1 MHKQLLSWLT
11 PCKALYLA
19 LLTLPIGAQAETLML
34 QQPAISKTQ
43 IAFVYAGDIYV
54 ADRQGKNPQ
63 RLTSHPAIEQA
74 PHFSPDGKTIA
85 FTAGYDGNDDV
96 YLIDSNGGQP
106 RRLTWHPS
114 SDRVVGWGPQ
124 GKSVMFMSPREMASG
139 RSGHLYQVNTDAG
152 FPEKVMQAL
161 AFEGEFNDNGKL
173 LAYRPYRTAH
183 IGASGWRN
191 HRGGSTPPIW
201 IMDLA
206 KNSYIEVPHENAS
219 DTNPMWIGDDLYFL
233 SDRDKTKNLYR
244 YANGNINQVTQFK
257 DWDIASADAYATD
270 IIYAQGSAL
279 FVLDTQQAKT
289 QKLSID
295 IKPDLP
301 QIRPQFKDAMQAITS
316 SQLSSTGK
324 RVLISGRGE
333 VFTVPVKDGS
343 TRNITGTSGVSERD
357 ALWSPKGDQIAY
369 ISDHGGTQKLLLAE
383 QSGKQLNTFSFG
395 DYPADFTLLHWT
407 ADAKNIV
414 YSDSNLVMWVIN
426 LDSSKRQKIDQQQ
439 NMLGFNSAVSFDGDW
454 LAYTKSGNNYLW
466 DLYVYQF
473 SSKKTLRL
481 TDGLSHNDWP
491 AFSRDGKYL
500 YFASS
505 TNAGPSSFGLD
516 LSTQERPQ
524 RFGLYAVVLQAD
536 GKSPLLPKSGDES
549 PEKLA
554 ANKTDKK
561 DDTKSA
567 EPAPIVK
574 IDAKGIA
581 QRIVALPVP
590 KRFYSDLA
598 VADDGHLYFL
608 ENTQAGASIE
618 PNGRALDTA
627 DLLRF
632 NAEDK
637 KVETVLN
644 TVESFS
650 LSADGKQALLG
661 FAKNTFK
668 VSEVAKKF
676 EPEDLNTNDVKALI
690 DPKQEWAQIFA
701 EAWRNERDYFYDPN
715 IHGLDWTAIYQQYL
729 PLLSHVGSRE
739 DLNWLMVQM
748 IAEMEVGHNRI
759 YGGDVHTETP
769 IQVGLLGADIRLKKG
784 QYVVDKIYTGGS
796 WNPFVTAPLGAPGVG
811 IQQGDRIIAVNGVTL
826 RKGDNFHQFFVN
838 TVGKQISLTVSKDG
852 SNKNAKEVVVE
863 PIANE
868 STLRNWDW
876 IESNR
881 KKVDELS
888 DGKIGYVYLP
898 NTASGGFTYF
908 NRMFFAQI
916 DKRAMIIDERRNGG
930 GQAANYITDVLSRE
944 YLAGWKYRSGDMTL
958 STPAAAIYGPK
969 VMIIDQDAGSGGDFL
984 PYSFKR
990 MGLGKLI
997 GKTTWGGLIGISA
1010 NRSLIDG
1017 GGQTVPH
1024 FRFFTPD
1031 HEWRVENEGV
1041 APDIDV
1047 ELDPTRVNKGEDA
1060 QLQKAVSEVLE
1071 QLKTFKPVR
1080 HDTAPA
1086 FPTKLGN

>member
-1 MHKQLLSWLT
+1 MHKQLSSWLT
-11 PCKALYLA
+11 PCRALYLA
-19 LLTLPIGAQAETLML
+19 LITLPLTVQAETLML
-34 QQPAISKTQ
+34 QQPSISKTH

-63 RLTSHPAIEQA
+63 RLTSHPAIEEA

-85 FTAGYDGNDDV
+85 FTADYDSNKDV
-96 YLIDSNGGQP
+96 YLIDTTGGQP

-114 SDRVVGWGPQ
+114 SDTVVGWHPE

-139 RSGHLYQVNTDAG
+139 RSGHLYQVNTRGG

-161 AFEGEFNDNGKL
+161 AFEGEFNNNGKL

-206 KNSYIEVPHENAS
+206 KNNYTEVPHENAS
-219 DTNPMWIGDDLYFL
+219 DTNPMWIGDEVYFL

-244 YANGNINQVTQFK
+244 YANGSINQVTQFN
-257 DWDIASADAYATD
+257 DWDIASADTYATD

-279 FVLDTQQAKT
+279 FVFDTKQAKT

-301 QIRPQFKDAMQAITS
+301 QIRPQWKDAMQAMTS
-316 SQLSSTGK
+316 SQISSTGK

-333 VFTVPVKDGS
+333 VFTVPVKEGS

-357 ALWSPKGDQIAY
+357 ALWSPKGEQIAY
-369 ISDHGGTQKLLLAE
+369 ISDQGGQQKLLIAE
-383 QSGKQLNTFSFG
+383 QSGKSISTFSFG

-439 NMLGFNSAVSFDGDW
+439 NMLGFNSTVSFDGDW

-549 PEKLA
+549 AKKTTE
-554 ANKTDKK
+554 NKAEKK
-561 DDTKSA
+561 DGQPT
-567 EPAPIVK
+567 PVVK

-581 QRIVALPVP
+581 ERIVALPIP

-618 PNGRALDTA
+618 PNGRPLETA

-668 VSEVAKKF
+668 VSEVGKKF
-676 EPEDLNTNDVKALI
+676 EAKDLNINDVK
-690 DPKQEWAQIFA
+690 
-701 EAWRNERDYFYDPN
+701 
-715 IHGLDWTAIYQQYL
+715 
-729 PLLSHVGSRE
+729 
-739 DLNWLMVQM
+739 
-748 IAEMEVGHNRI
+748 
-759 YGGDVHTETP
+759 
-769 IQVGLLGADIRLKKG
+769 
-784 QYVVDKIYTGGS
+784 
-796 WNPFVTAPLGAPGVG
+796 
-811 IQQGDRIIAVNGVTL
+811 
-826 RKGDNFHQFFVN
+826 
-838 TVGKQISLTVSKDG
+838 
-852 SNKNAKEVVVE
+852 
-863 PIANE
+863 
-868 STLRNWDW
+868 
-876 IESNR
+876 
-881 KKVDELS
+881 
-888 DGKIGYVYLP
+888 
-898 NTASGGFTYF
+898 
-908 NRMFFAQI
+908 
-916 DKRAMIIDERRNGG
+916 
-930 GQAANYITDVLSRE
+930 
-944 YLAGWKYRSGDMTL
+944 
-958 STPAAAIYGPK
+958 
-969 VMIIDQDAGSGGDFL
+969 
-984 PYSFKR
+984 
-990 MGLGKLI
+990 
-997 GKTTWGGLIGISA
+997 
-1010 NRSLIDG
+1010 
-1017 GGQTVPH
+1017 
-1024 FRFFTPD
+1024 
-1031 HEWRVENEGV
+1031 
-1041 APDIDV
+1041 
-1047 ELDPTRVNKGEDA
+1047 
-1060 QLQKAVSEVLE
+1060 
-1071 QLKTFKPVR
+1071 
-1080 HDTAPA
+1080 
-1086 FPTKLGN
+1086 

>member
-1 MHKQLLSWLT
+1 MYKQFSSWFK
-11 PCKALYLA
+11 PYRALFLA
-19 LLTLPIGAQAETLML
+19 LLTFPIGAQAETLML
-34 QQPAISKTQ
+34 QQPVISKTQ

-63 RLTSHPAIEQA
+63 RLTSHPAIEEA
-74 PHFSPDGKTIA
+74 PHFSPDGKIIA
-85 FTAGYDGNDDV
+85 FTAGYDGNKDV
-96 YLIDSNGGQP
+96 YLINSTGGQP

-114 SDRVVGWGPQ
+114 NDTVVGWHPN
-124 GKSVMFMSPREMASG
+124 GKSVLFMSPREMASG
-139 RSGHLYQVNTDAG
+139 RSGHLYQINTGGG

-161 AFEGEFNDNGKL
+161 AFEGEFNGNGKL
-173 LAYRPYRTAH
+173 LAYRPYRSAH

-206 KNSYIEVPHENAS
+206 KNRYTEVPHVNAS
-219 DTNPMWIGDDLYFL
+219 DTNPMWIGDNVYFL

-244 YANGNINQVTQFK
+244 YANGNLKQVTQFK
-257 DWDIASADAYATD
+257 DWDIASADTYETD

-279 FVLDTQQAKT
+279 FVLDTKNGKT

-295 IKPDLP
+295 INPDLP
-301 QIRPQFKDAMQAITS
+301 QMRPQWKDAMQAMTS

-324 RVLISGRGE
+324 RVLISGRGD
-333 VFTVPVKDGS
+333 VFTVPVKNGS
-343 TRNITGTSGVSERD
+343 IRNITGTSGVSERD
-357 ALWSPKGDQIAY
+357 ALWSPKGEQLAY
-369 ISDHGGTQKLLLAE
+369 ISDQGGKQKLLLAE
-383 QSGKQLNTFSFG
+383 QSGKTLSTLSFG

-407 ADAKNIV
+407 ADAKHIV
-414 YSDSNLVMWVIN
+414 YTDSNLDMWVIK
-426 LDSSKRQKIDQQQ
+426 LSSGKRRLIDQQN

-454 LAYTKSGNNYLW
+454 LAYTKSGSNYLW

-524 RFGLYAVVLQAD
+524 RFGLYAAVLQAA

-549 PEKLA
+549 AQKPTESEA
-554 ANKTDKK
+554 DKK
-561 DDTKSA
+561 DDK
-567 EPAPIVK
+567 PAVALK
-574 IDAKGIA
+574 IDAKGIS

-590 KRFYSDLA
+590 KRFYSDLT
-598 VADDGHLYFL
+598 VADDGLLYFL
-608 ENTQAGASIE
+608 ENTQAGSSIE
-618 PNGRALDTA
+618 PNGRPLDTS

-637 KVETVLN
+637 KVETVLS

-661 FAKNTFK
+661 FAANKFK
-668 VSEVAKKF
+668 VSEVGEKFDAK
-676 EPEDLNTNDVKALI
+676 DLDTKDVKALI
-690 DPKQEWAQIFA
+690 DPKQEWAQIFN
-701 EAWRNERDYFYDPN
+701 EAWRNQRDYFYDPN
-715 IHGLDWTAIYQQYL
+715 IHGLNWSRIYKQYR
-729 PLLSHVGSRE
+729 PLLDHVGSRE

-748 IAEMEVGHNRI
+748 ISEMEVGHNRI
-759 YGGDVHTETP
+759 YGGDIHKETR
-769 IQVGLLGADIRLKKG
+769 IQVGLLGVDLSLQKS
-784 QYVVDKIYTGGS
+784 QYVIDKIYTGGS
-796 WNPFVTAPLGAPGVG
+796 WNPFVKSPLGAPGIGVK
-811 IQQGDRIIAVNGVTL
+811 QGDRIIAVNGVKLTAT
-826 RKGDNFHQFFVN
+826 DNFHQFFVN
-838 TVGKQISLTVSKDG
+838 TVGKQVSLTVSKDG
-852 SNKNAKEVVVE
+852 SNKNAKEVIVE
-863 PIANE
+863 PVSNE
-868 STLRNWDW
+868 TALRNWDW

-958 STPAAAIYGPK
+958 STPAAGIYGPK
-969 VMIIDQDAGSGGDFL
+969 VMLIDQDAGSGGDFL

-1047 ELDPTRVNKGEDA
+1047 VLDPTLVNKGEDA
-1060 QLQKAVSEVLE
+1060 QLQRAISEILE
-1071 QLKTFKPVR
+1071 QLKSYKPVR

>member
-1 MHKQLLSWLT
+1 MLKGLYSWLT
-11 PCKALYLA
+11 NPKVWFVA
-19 LLTLPIGAQAETLML
+19 LLTVPVCAQAETLML

-54 ADRQGKNPQ
+54 ADRQGNNPQ
-63 RLTSHPAIEQA
+63 RLTSHPAVEQA

-85 FTAGYDGNDDV
+85 FTANYDGNNDV
-96 YLIDSNGGQP
+96 YIIDVSGGQP
-106 RRLTWHPS
+106 QRLTWHPS
-114 SDRVVGWGPQ
+114 SDTVVGWHPK
-124 GKSVMFMSPREMASG
+124 GKSVVFMSAREMASG
-139 RSGHLYQVNTDAG
+139 RSGHLYHIETSGG

-161 AFEGEFNDNGKL
+161 AFEGSYNDNGKL

-206 KNSYIEVPHENAS
+206 KNTYTEVPHENAS
-219 DTNPMWIGDDLYFL
+219 DTNPMWIGEQVYFL
-233 SDRDKTKNLYR
+233 SDRDKTKNLYSFSK
-244 YANGNINQVTQFK
+244 GKLTQITQFT
-257 DWDIASADAYATD
+257 DWDIDSANVFGTD
-270 IIYAQGSAL
+270 IIYAKGTAL
-279 FVLDTQQAKT
+279 FVLDSKNGKT
-289 QKLSID
+289 RQLSID

-301 QIRPQFKDAMQAITS
+301 QLRPQWKNAMQAMTS
-316 SQLSSTGK
+316 PHLSSTGK

-343 TRNITGTSGVSERD
+343 TRNITGTSGVNERD
-357 ALWSPKGDQIAY
+357 ALWSPKGEQIAY
-369 ISDHGGTQKLLLAE
+369 ISDKGNKQKLIVAE
-383 QSGKQLNTFSFG
+383 QSGKALTTHSFG
-395 DYPADFTLLHWT
+395 DYDADFVLLHWT
-407 ADAKNIV
+407 ADNKHIV
-414 YSDSNLVMWVIN
+414 YADSNLAMWSLN
-426 LDSSKRQKIDQQQ
+426 LDSGKRQQIALQS
-439 NMLGFNSAVSFDGDW
+439 NMLGFNTAVSFDGDW

-466 DLYVYQF
+466 DLYLYQF
-473 SSKKTLRL
+473 SSQKTIRV

-491 AFSRDGKYL
+491 AFSRDGQYL

-524 RFGLYAVVLQAD
+524 RFGLYAAVLQAD

-549 PEKLA
+549 AEVAADDKEDKDSKESTTNAPEVKV
-554 ANKTDKK
+554 
-561 DDTKSA
+561 DTKGLA
-567 EPAPIVK
+567 
-574 IDAKGIA
+574 D
-581 QRIVALPVP
+581 RIVALPVP
-590 KRFYSDLA
+590 KRFYSDLV
-598 VADDGHLYFL
+598 VANDGMLYFL
-608 ENTQAGASIE
+608 ENTQAGSSIE
-618 PNGRALDTA
+618 PNGRPLDSS

-637 KVETVLN
+637 KVETVMEE
-644 TVESFS
+644 VESFG

-661 FAKNTFK
+661 FANNKMK
-668 VSEVAKKF
+668 VSEVGKKF
-676 EPEDLNTNDVKALI
+676 EAKDVDTKDVKALI
-690 DPKQEWAQIFA
+690 DPKQEWLQIFN

-715 IHGLDWTAIYQQYL
+715 IHGLDWAGVYKQYR
-729 PLLSHVGSRE
+729 PLLDHVGSRE

-748 IAEMEVGHNRI
+748 ISEMEVGHNRI
-759 YGGDVHTETP
+759 YGGDVHRETP
-769 IQVGLLGADIRLKKG
+769 VQVGLLGADIRLQKG
-784 QYVVDKIYTGGS
+784 QYVIDKIYTGES
-796 WNPFVTAPLGAPGVG
+796 WNPFVEAPLAIPGIDV
-811 IQQGDRIIAVNGVTL
+811 QEGDRILAVNGEEL
-826 RKGDNFHQFFVN
+826 SAKHNFHQAFVN
-838 TVGKQISLTVSKDG
+838 TVGKQTSLTVSRDG
-852 SNKNAKEVVVE
+852 SEKNAKTVIVE
-863 PIANE
+863 PISNE
-868 STLRNWDW
+868 FTLRNWDW

-881 KKVDELS
+881 RKVDELS

-930 GQAANYITDVLSRE
+930 GQAANYITDVLNRE
-944 YLAGWKYRSGDMTL
+944 YLAGWKYRSGDMVL
-958 STPAAAIYGPK
+958 STPAAGIYGPK
-969 VMIIDQDAGSGGDFL
+969 VMLIDQDAGSGGDFL

-1041 APDIDV
+1041 APDIEV
-1047 ELDPTRVNKGEDA
+1047 ELDPSLVNKGEDA
-1060 QLQKAVSEVLE
+1060 QLQRAVSEVLE
-1071 QLKTFKPVR
+1071 QLKTHKPVR
-1080 HDTAPA
+1080 FDKAPT
-1086 FPTKLGN
+1086 FPTKLGM

>member
-1 MHKQLLSWLT
+1 MYKGFFSWLT
-11 PCKALYLA
+11 TPKAWSLA
-19 LLTLPIGAQAETLML
+19 LLTVPIYVQADTLML

-63 RLTSHPAIEQA
+63 RLTSHPAVEQA
-74 PHFSPDGKTIA
+74 PHFSPNGKTIA
-85 FTAGYDGNDDV
+85 FTANYDGNNDV
-96 YLIDSNGGQP
+96 YLIDVKGGQP

-114 SDRVVGWGPQ
+114 SDKVVGWNPN
-124 GKSVMFMSPREMASG
+124 GKSVVFMSAREMASG
-139 RSGHLYQVNTDAG
+139 RSGHLYEIETNGGTPD
-152 FPEKVMQAL
+152 KVMQAL
-161 AFEGEFNDNGKL
+161 AFEGSYNNSGKL

-206 KNSYIEVPHENAS
+206 KNSYTEVPHENAS
-219 DTNPMWIGDDLYFL
+219 DTNPMWVDEQVYFL
-233 SDRDKTKNLYR
+233 SDRDKTKNLYSFLK
-244 YANGNINQVTQFK
+244 GKLKQITQFT
-257 DWDIASADAYATD
+257 DWDIDSANAFGTD
-270 IIYAQGSAL
+270 IIYAKGTAL
-279 FVLDTQQAKT
+279 YVLDTKSAKT
-289 QKLSID
+289 HKLSID

-301 QIRPQFKDAMQAITS
+301 QLRPQWKDAMQAMTS
-316 SQLSSTGK
+316 SQFSSTGK

-343 TRNITGTSGVSERD
+343 TRNITGTSGVNERD
-357 ALWSPKGDQIAY
+357 ALWSPKGEKIAY
-369 ISDHGGTQKLLLAE
+369 ISDKGNKQKLVIAE
-383 QSGKQLNTFSFG
+383 QSGKALTTHSFG
-395 DYPADFTLLHWT
+395 DYDADFSLLNWT
-407 ADAKNIV
+407 ADSKNIV
-414 YSDSNLVMWVIN
+414 YADSNLVMWSLN
-426 LDSSKRQKIDQQQ
+426 LDSGKRQQIDKQS
-439 NMLGFNSAVSFDGDW
+439 NMLGFNTAVSFDGDW
-454 LAYTKSGNNYLW
+454 LAYTKSGHNYLW
-466 DLYVYQF
+466 DLYLYQF
-473 SSKKTLRL
+473 SSQKTIRL

-491 AFSRDGKYL
+491 AFSRDGQYL

-524 RFGLYAVVLQAD
+524 RFGLYAAVLRAD
-536 GKSPLLPKSGDES
+536 GKSPLLPKSGDE
-549 PEKLA
+549 LA
-554 ANKTDKK
+554 EIKAEKK
-561 DDTKSA
+561 DDEKSTTA
-567 EPAPIVK
+567 APEVK
-574 IDAKGIA
+574 VDAKGLID
-581 QRIVALPVP
+581 RIVALPVP

-598 VADDGHLYFL
+598 VANDDMLYFL

-618 PNGRALDTA
+618 PNGRALDSS

-637 KVETVLN
+637 KAETLLEKVD
-644 TVESFS
+644 SFG

-661 FAKNTFK
+661 FAKNKIK

-676 EPEDLNTNDVKALI
+676 ETKDLDTIDVKALI
-690 DPKQEWAQIFA
+690 DPKQEWLQIFN

-715 IHGLDWTAIYQQYL
+715 IHGLDWAGVYKQYR
-729 PLLSHVGSRE
+729 PLLDHVGSRE

-759 YGGDVHTETP
+759 YGGDLHKETP
-769 IQVGLLGADIRLKKG
+769 VQVGLLGADVRLQKG
-784 QYVVDKIYTGGS
+784 QYVIEKIYTGGS
-796 WNPFVTAPLGAPGVG
+796 WNPFVEAPLAVQGIGV
-811 IQQGDRIIAVNGVTL
+811 QQGDHILAVNGEKLTA
-826 RKGDNFHQFFVN
+826 DTNFHQLFVN
-838 TVGKQISLTVSKDG
+838 TVGKQTSLTISRDG
-852 SNKNAKEVVVE
+852 SERNAKIVVVE
-863 PIANE
+863 PIPDE
-868 STLRNWDW
+868 TSLRNWDW

-944 YLAGWKYRSGDMTL
+944 YLAGWQYRSGDMVL
-958 STPAAAIYGPK
+958 STPGAAIYGPK
-969 VMIIDQDAGSGGDFL
+969 VMLIDQDAGSGGDFL

-1041 APDIDV
+1041 APDIEV
-1047 ELDPTRVNKGEDA
+1047 ELDPSLVNKGEDA
-1060 QLQKAVSEVLE
+1060 QLQRAVTEVLE
-1071 QLKTFKPVR
+1071 QLKTYKPVR
-1080 HDTAPA
+1080 HDKAPA
-1086 FPTKLGN
+1086 FPTKLGK

>member
-1 MHKQLLSWLT
+1 MRKGLFSWLINT
-11 PCKALYLA
+11 KLWCLA
-19 LLTLPIGAQAETLML
+19 LLTLPVLAQAETLML
-34 QQPAISKTQ
+34 QQPDISKTQ

-54 ADRQGKNPQ
+54 AARDGKNSQ
-63 RLTSHPAIEQA
+63 RLTSHPAMEQA

-85 FTAGYDGNDDV
+85 FTANYDGNNDV
-96 YLIDSNGGQP
+96 YLINVEGGQP

-114 SDRVVGWGPQ
+114 RDTVVGWHPQ
-124 GKSVMFMSPREMASG
+124 GQSVVFMSAREMASG
-139 RSGHLYQVNTDAG
+139 RSGHLYQIETKGG

-161 AFEGEFNDNGKL
+161 AFEGSYNHNGKL

-206 KNSYIEVPHENAS
+206 KNSYTEIPHENAS
-219 DTNPMWIGDDLYFL
+219 DTNPMWIDEQVYFL
-233 SDRDKTKNLYR
+233 SDRDKTKNLYSF
-244 YANGNINQVTQFK
+244 AKGKLKQITQFN
-257 DWDIASADAYATD
+257 DWDIDSANVFDSK
-270 IIYAQGSAL
+270 IIYAKGTAL
-279 FVLDTQQAKT
+279 HILDTKSAKT
-289 QKLSID
+289 TKLSID

-301 QIRPQFKDAMQAITS
+301 QLRPQWKNAMQAMTN

-343 TRNITGTSGVSERD
+343 TRNITNSSGVNERD
-357 ALWSPKGDQIAY
+357 ALWSPKGQQIAY
-369 ISDHGGTQKLLLAE
+369 ISDQANKQKLVIAE
-383 QSGKQLNTFSFG
+383 QSGKVISTHSLG
-395 DYPADFTLLHWT
+395 DYEADFSLLHWS
-407 ADAKNIV
+407 ADNKNIV
-414 YSDSNLVMWVIN
+414 YADSNLVMWALN
-426 LDSSKRQKIDQQQ
+426 SDSGKRQQIAKQT
-439 NMLGFNSAVSFDGDW
+439 NMLGFNTAVSFDGDW
-454 LAYTKSGNNYLW
+454 LAYTKSGQNYLW
-466 DLYVYQF
+466 DLYLYQF
-473 SSKKTLRL
+473 SSQKTIGV

-491 AFSRDGKYL
+491 AFSRDGQYL

-516 LSTQERPQ
+516 LSTQEKPQ
-524 RFGLYAVVLQAD
+524 RFGLYAAVLQAD
-536 GKSPLLPKSGDES
+536 GKSPLLPKAGDES
-549 PEKLA
+549 TQ
-554 ANKTDKK
+554 TDADGKEGKK
-561 DDTKSA
+561 DQDDSET
-567 EPAPIVK
+567 APEVK
-574 IDAKGIA
+574 VDAKGLTN
-581 QRIVALPVP
+581 RIVALPVP

-598 VADDGHLYFL
+598 VADDGMLYFL

-618 PNGRALDTA
+618 PNGRALQSS

-637 KVETVLN
+637 KVEDVLEN
-644 TVESFS
+644 VERFT

-661 FAKNTFK
+661 FAKNKIK

-676 EPEDLNTNDVKALI
+676 EAKDLDTSDVKALI
-690 DPKQEWAQIFA
+690 DPKQEWLQIFN

-715 IHGLDWTAIYQQYL
+715 IHGLDWADVYKQYR
-729 PLLSHVGSRE
+729 PLLDHVGSRE

-748 IAEMEVGHNRI
+748 ISEMEVGHNRI
-759 YGGDVHTETP
+759 YGGDLHQETFVP
-769 IQVGLLGADIRLKKG
+769 VGLLGADIRLQKG
-784 QYVVDKIYTGGS
+784 QYVVDKIYTGES
-796 WNPFVTAPLGAPGVG
+796 WNPFVEAPLAVPGIDVKEGDHILAINGEKLTSG
-811 IQQGDRIIAVNGVTL
+811 I
-826 RKGDNFHQFFVN
+826 NFHQLFVN
-838 TVGKQISLTVSKDG
+838 TVGKQTSLTVSRDG
-852 SNKNAKEVVVE
+852 SDKNAKTVVVE
-863 PIANE
+863 PISNE

-888 DGKIGYVYLP
+888 DGKVGYVYLP
-898 NTASGGFTYF
+898 NTGSGGFTYF

-944 YLAGWKYRSGDMTL
+944 YLAGWQYRSGEMVL
-958 STPAAAIYGPK
+958 NTPAAGIYGPK
-969 VMIIDQDAGSGGDFL
+969 VMLIDQDAGSGGDFL

-1041 APDIDV
+1041 APDIEV
-1047 ELDPTRVNKGEDA
+1047 ELDPSLVNKGQDA
-1060 QLQKAVSEVLE
+1060 QLQRAVSEVLG
-1071 QLKTFKPVR
+1071 QLKTHKPVR
-1080 HDTAPA
+1080 HDKAPA
-1086 FPTKLGN
+1086 FPTKLGM

>member
-1 MHKQLLSWLT
+1 MHKQLSSWLT
-11 PCKALYLA
+11 PCRALYLA
-19 LLTLPIGAQAETLML
+19 LITLPIAAQAETLML
-34 QQPAISKTQ
+34 QQPAISKTH

-63 RLTSHPAIEQA
+63 RLTSHPAIEEA

-85 FTAGYDGNDDV
+85 FTADYDSNKDV
-96 YLIDSNGGQP
+96 YLIDTTGGQP

-114 SDRVVGWGPQ
+114 SDKVVGWHPEGE
-124 GKSVMFMSPREMASG
+124 SVVFMSPREMASG
-139 RSGHLYQVNTDAG
+139 RSGHLYQVNTSGG

-161 AFEGEFNDNGKL
+161 AFEGEFNNNGKL

-206 KNSYIEVPHENAS
+206 KNRYTEVPHESAS
-219 DTNPMWIGDDLYFL
+219 DTNPMWIGDNVYFL

-257 DWDIASADAYATD
+257 DWDIVSADTYATD
-270 IIYAQGSAL
+270 IIYMQGSAL
-279 FVLDTQQAKT
+279 FVLDTKNAKT
-289 QKLSID
+289 QKISIN
-295 IKPDLP
+295 INPDLP
-301 QIRPQFKDAMQAITS
+301 QMRPQWKDAMQAMTS

-343 TRNITGTSGVSERD
+343 TRNISGTSGVSERD
-357 ALWSPKGDQIAY
+357 ALWSPKGEQIAY
-369 ISDHGGTQKLLLAE
+369 ISDQGGTQKLLIAE
-383 QSGKQLNTFSFG
+383 QSGKPLNAFSFG

-426 LDSSKRQKIDQQQ
+426 LGSGKRQKIDQQQ

-481 TDGLSHNDWP
+481 TDGLSHNEWP

-524 RFGLYAVVLQAD
+524 RFGLYAVVLQAN
-536 GKSPLLPKSGDES
+536 GKSPLLPKRGDES
-549 PEKLA
+549 ADKPADSE
-554 ANKTDKK
+554 TDKK
-561 DDTKSA
+561 DVQ
-567 EPAPIVK
+567 PAAVVN

-618 PNGRALDTA
+618 PSGRSLDTA

-632 NAEDK
+632 NAKDK

-644 TVESFS
+644 TVKSFS

-661 FAKNTFK
+661 FAKKTFK
-668 VSEVAKKF
+668 VSEVGKKF
-676 EPEDLNTNDVKALI
+676 EAKDLNTNDVKALI
-690 DPKQEWAQIFA
+690 DPKQEWAQIFD
-701 EAWRNERDYFYDPN
+701 EAWRNERDYFYDPK
-715 IHGLDWTAIYQQYL
+715 IHGLDWTGIYQQYR
-729 PLLSHVGSRE
+729 PLLDHVGSRE

-748 IAEMEVGHNRI
+748 ISEMEVGHNRI
-759 YGGDVHTETP
+759 YGGDVHKEAP
-769 IQVGLLGADIRLKKG
+769 IQVGLLGADIRLQKG
-784 QYVVDKIYTGGS
+784 QYVVDKIYTGGL
-796 WNPFVTAPLGAPGVG
+796 WNPFVTAPLGAPGIGV
-811 IQQGDRIIAVNGVTL
+811 QQGDRIIAVNGEKL
-826 RKGDNFHQFFVN
+826 NKDDNFHQFFVN

-852 SNKNAKEVVVE
+852 SDKNAKEVVVE

-868 STLRNWDW
+868 SSLRNWDW

-944 YLAGWKYRSGDMTL
+944 YLSGWKYRSGDMTL

-1010 NRSLIDG
+1010 NRPLIDG
-1017 GGQTVPH
+1017 GRQTVPH

-1047 ELDPTRVNKGEDA
+1047 VLDPTLVNKGEDA
-1060 QLQKAVSEVLE
+1060 QLQRAVSEVLE

-1080 HDTAPA
+1080 HESAPA
-1086 FPTKLGN
+1086 FPTELGN